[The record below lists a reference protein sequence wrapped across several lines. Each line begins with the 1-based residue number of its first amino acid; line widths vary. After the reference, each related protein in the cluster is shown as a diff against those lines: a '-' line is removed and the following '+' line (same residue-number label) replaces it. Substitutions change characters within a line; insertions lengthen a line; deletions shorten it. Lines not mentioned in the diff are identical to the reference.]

1 MIPVWHTFQSAL
13 ELLAF
18 HGDLYVVGPPARM
31 ATLHNHFETELW
43 THARIRINHGKT
55 QLWNRAGVF
64 PTGCE
69 HIIAAGRAANPP
81 VTVWRGDPDIPS
93 NERGV
98 RVLGTPVRHRDF
110 VEAQVQQTGE
120 VHAVLLSRISAVS
133 DLQCAWLILLFCA
146 SARANYLLRVVHPS
160 WSQGFATTH
169 DNAVW
174 NCLCGLLDIAGTQQ
188 MRDRASISLSKGGLG
203 IRSATRDRDSAFWAS
218 WADALPT
225 IRERHPSVADQF
237 CVALQRGDGGFHMGE
252 AASCRERLMERGFD
266 CPEWGDV
273 ARGLQPGQVSLDDP
287 LPGVARRG
295 WQRGAAQ
302 HIEDQFRTDVMSQ
315 LELHEQALFRSQ
327 SGPLAG
333 VPFICTPKS
342 PETRF
347 EPQLFRVL
355 LLRRLWC
362 PLPLCVASCRCG
374 RPLDPCGHH
383 RAACPHAGV
392 LGRRGFPLESAAA
405 RVCREAGARVST
417 NVRGPP
423 SA

>member
-1 MIPVWHTFQSAL
+1 MRLV
-13 ELLAF
+13 
-18 HGDLYVVGPPARM
+18 
-31 ATLHNHFETELW
+31 
-43 THARIRINHGKT
+43 
-55 QLWNRAGVF
+55 
-64 PTGCE
+64 
-69 HIIAAGRAANPP
+69 
-81 VTVWRGDPDIPS
+81 DPS
-93 NERGV
+93 
-98 RVLGTPVRHRDF
+98 
-110 VEAQVQQTGE
+110 
-120 VHAVLLSRISAVS
+120 
-133 DLQCAWLILLFCA
+133 
-146 SARANYLLRVVHPS
+146 LLRV
-160 WSQGFATTH
+160 
-169 DNAVW
+169 
-174 NCLCGLLDIAGTQQ
+174 
-188 MRDRASISLSKGGLG
+188 SKGQLPLEGGASLLVSRCLELSVRPLGHCGNTADERQSKHFLVQRGLG

-225 IRERHPSVADQF
+225 IRERHPSVAD
-237 CVALQRGDGGFHMGE
+237 
-252 AASCRERLMERGFD
+252 
-266 CPEWGDV
+266 
-273 ARGLQPGQVSLDDP
+273 
-287 LPGVARRG
+287 
-295 WQRGAAQ
+295 QRGAAQ

-333 VPFICTPKS
+333 VPFICTSKS

-417 NVRGPP
+417 NVRVQDMDLPPRDADNRRIEVVADGLPLFHGAQLAIDTTLVSHCLGMVQP
-423 SA
+423 SASVPELMVQPWSKPDDAKNAPIQSWRLAQVHGRARLVVLACEVGGRWSAESLRFLHLVAEAKVRDEPEEFRDLVNRAWMTRWSSLLACTAARALAFSLLERRCAPGCDGVAPSTSEVGRDHRHAL